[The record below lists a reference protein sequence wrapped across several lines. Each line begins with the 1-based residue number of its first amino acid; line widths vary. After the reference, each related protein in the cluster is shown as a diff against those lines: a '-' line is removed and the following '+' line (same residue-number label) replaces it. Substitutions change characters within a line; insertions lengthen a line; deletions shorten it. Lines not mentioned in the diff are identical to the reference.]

1 MAENKVVNLTL
12 TDVLED
18 GEGHRAPNIQ
28 VVLAY
33 REEGQFGIV
42 VTPLQKWLG
51 EYRVV
56 IENHKGDLMVHVW
69 ATDESVGKDPTHSIK
84 IQRKRG

>member
-1 MAENKVVNLTL
+1 MAENKVVDLTL
-12 TDVLED
+12 TDVLDD
-18 GEGHRAPNIQ
+18 GEGHKAEPIQ
-28 VVLAY
+28 VVLEYQAK
-33 REEGQFGIV
+33 GQFGIV
-42 VTPLQKWLG
+42 VTPLQEWGG

-56 IENHKGDLMVHVW
+56 VENHKGDLMVHVW